1 MMAVVAD
8 DCSGRGVGG
17 ICCRRPDC
25 CAPPRPG
32 LWLQVHGHQAFISSA
47 IRQRVCHN
55 LTPYAMSDKP
65 GQPRHQETPPRHNDE
80 AGFSTGYA
88 ARAETRSRR
97 HVARRDIS
105 RIADISPNGGNTPR
119 RAVAEGFE
127 PPDGVSRLSLSRR
140 VH

>member
-1 MMAVVAD
+1 MAVEGSAT
-8 DCSGRGVGG
+8 
-17 ICCRRPDC
+17 
-25 CAPPRPG
+25 
-32 LWLQVHGHQAFISSA
+32 SSA
-47 IRQRVCHN
+47 NGLRAQTVSHASTAFRRRKSLPILEQSAILQRVRHN
-55 LTPYAMSDKP
+55 LTPYAMPDKP
-65 GQPRHQETPPRHNDE
+65 GQSCYQENPPRHSDE
-80 AGFSTGYA
+80 AGFSTGHA

-97 HVARRDIS
+97 HVARCDIS